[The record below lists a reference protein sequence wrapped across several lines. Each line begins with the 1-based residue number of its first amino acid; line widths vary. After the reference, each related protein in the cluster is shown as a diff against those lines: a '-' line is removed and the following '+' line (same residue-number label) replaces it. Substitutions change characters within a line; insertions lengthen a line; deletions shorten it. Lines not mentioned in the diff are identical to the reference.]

1 MIPPHFQLPLYYS
14 NLSKKVVITLKKK
27 MLRPELFIQIV
38 QRSNFN
44 ESTFNPMFPLTLH
57 KYRTVIFK

>member
-14 NLSKKVVITLKKK
+14 NLSEKVVITLKKK

-38 QRSNFN
+38 QRSDFN
-44 ESTFNPMFPLTLH
+44 ESTFSPMFPLTLH

>member
-38 QRSNFN
+38 QRSDFN
-44 ESTFNPMFPLTLH
+44 ESTFNLMFPLTLH
-57 KYRTVIFK
+57 KYRTMIFK